1 MKYPPDQIATASKIT
16 AGNIWVADET
26 VLKLDKDINGWFFD
40 IIDDDTRFLLASHMS
55 LNRTTKDAQTLME
68 KALERAG
75 KMPKIVYTDRLRAY
89 LDGIELTF
97 GAYTEHR
104 QGGPFDIQNNT
115 NKIERFHS
123 TLKSRTEI
131 MRGMHNKQTAVL
143 IMDGWLINYNYF
155 RPHESLGN
163 KTPAVAAK
171 SDYPYKNWNDVVTVN
186 SLKVESCVS
195 T

>member
-1 MKYPPDQIATASKIT
+1 
-16 AGNIWVADET
+16 
-26 VLKLDKDINGWFFD
+26 
-40 IIDDDTRFLLASHMS
+40 
-55 LNRTTKDAQTLME
+55 
-68 KALERAG
+68 
-75 KMPKIVYTDRLRAY
+75 
-89 LDGIELTF
+89 
-97 GAYTEHR
+97 
-104 QGGPFDIQNNT
+104 
-115 NKIERFHS
+115 
-123 TLKSRTEI
+123 